1 MKKRIV
7 LFLALIFSVVLPLE
21 CFAMVAQSESY
32 YVCDDAGVLSGELED
47 RLVALNAQLESQC
60 KGAQL
65 VVVSVEYMDGLYAD
79 EYAYALMNDWGVG
92 SATEDNGTLLLFAT
106 RENRGWLAVGQGIYR
121 SFGEDAAEHYLDQ
134 YFWDQYD
141 RGNYEKGVDQ
151 LTQALSSWYAKYYG
165 ASLSG
170 SGSTG
175 GNGSVYATNP
185 APASGSRTDGTLLL
199 LLLIVLF
206 LVLSRSGRRGFAQ
219 GLFYRPRS
227 GLLNYLFWNS
237 IFRSNNNNNHRPP
250 RSGGGFGGGSGF
262 GGGGFGGGMGHG
274 GGGHSGGGG
283 GRR

>member
-1 MKKRIV
+1 MKKRITF
-7 LFLALIFSVVLPLE
+7 LFALLLALLFPLE
-21 CFAMVAQSESY
+21 AFALVQQSESF
-32 YVCDDAGVLSGELED
+32 YVCDDAGVLSGELENK
-47 RLVALNAQLESQC
+47 LIALNTQLESQC

-92 SATEDNGTLLLFAT
+92 SATENNGMLLVFAT
-106 RENRGWLAVGQGIYR
+106 RENRGWLAVGAGIIG

-134 YFWDQYD
+134 YFWDEYD
-141 RGNYEKGVDQ
+141 RGNYEEAVSM
-151 LTQALSSWYAKYYG
+151 LTEALSKWYARYYG
-165 ASLSG
+165 TTPSAN
-170 SGSTG
+170 TD
-175 GNGSVYATNP
+175 NGYTNAHNYAP
-185 APASGSRTDGTLLL
+185 APAQTTSSSSGTVIL
-199 LLLIVLF
+199 LLLIILF
-206 LVLSRSGRRGFAQ
+206 LLLSRSGRRGFTQ

-250 RSGGGFGGGSGF
+250 RGGGGF

>member
-1 MKKRIV
+1 MKKRII
-7 LFLALIFSVVLPLE
+7 LFLALLLSFALTLP
-21 CFAMVAQSESY
+21 CFALVPQSESF
-32 YVCDDAGVLSGELED
+32 YVCDEAGVLSGELED

-65 VVVSVEYMDGLYAD
+65 VVVSVEYTDGLYAD

-92 SATEDNGTLLLFAT
+92 SATENNGMLLLFAT
-106 RENRGWLAVGQGIYR
+106 RENRGWLAVGAGIIG
-121 SFGEDAAEHYLDQ
+121 SFGDDAAEHYLDQ
-134 YFWDQYD
+134 YFWDAYD

-185 APASGSRTDGTLLL
+185 ATATGSRTDGTLLL

-219 GLFYRPRS
+219 GLFYRRRS
-227 GLLNYLFWNS
+227 GLLNYLFWDSLLNGN
-237 IFRSNNNNNHRPP
+237 RNNNRRPP
-250 RSGGGFGGGSGF
+250 RGGGGFGGGGF